1 MKMPKRPRSH
11 ELQDESI
18 LEFQKIMPKQ
28 WVFRR
33 KTDDYG
39 IDGEV
44 EIFDPQGNST
54 GDFFY
59 VQFKATDEIDLKKNL
74 KVTLKITTYNYFS
87 SLKYP
92 VLMVRYLAKYNK
104 IYLKWAHSKLT
115 VQPKAGKK
123 TFLFKFDKNDEAK
136 SNVSDLI
143 EKNVRDYY
151 EIRYGIFKFP
161 ILFEL
166 NPEPTRPFD
175 YSPSDIIIANES
187 FQSRS
192 DGKILK
198 FDMANSK
205 DAKGVLIYKR
215 DKSQVVMGGGCCS
228 FVFDGIEKYKKE
240 LNKFISDVYI
250 CIGFLIACSGHYD
263 VANVFFINAYQ
274 FTNIFCRDSRILAV
288 MINSLFK
295 NRNYDEIIELVKIA
309 LKDGRLFEINFLGA
323 LLRSQSDM
331 ANNKNAR
338 FIVDLF
344 SAISHFLVETNATDI
359 EKGIAKY
366 NLANIYRE
374 QQNHYQAIKAY
385 NSARKLEP
393 KYLQKDYFF
402 MELGGV
408 LFDNGRP
415 ILSATIYKRSTE
427 VESDNPER
435 FALYG
440 DALLFSGKYQ
450 LAEEKFAEY
459 LSLCDM
465 PRALWVIKKFCLSI
479 ASFDN
484 KKIIEQKRDVRK
496 AREIMASWTEKD
508 GEAISEKA
516 VVADLLY
523 NPAWRKAA
531 ELYHSKKEY
540 RKATYSFLWAA
551 ICDFTDLG
559 SWVDAIICAFYL
571 HEVNLATLIFD
582 AAYTLNKSH
591 FLELLFESLD
601 KNKNDGEIELVKR
614 ILIKA
619 KAFIDERN
627 MKKMKIRPFDSE
639 LPDLEF

>member
-1 MKMPKRPRSH
+1 MKVPKRPRSH

-18 LEFQKIMPKQ
+18 LEFQKIIPKQ

-44 EIFDPQGNST
+44 EIFDTKGNST
-54 GDFFY
+54 GDFFF
-59 VQFKATDEIDLKKNL
+59 VQFKATDEIDLRKAL
-74 KVTLKITTYNYFS
+74 QVTLKITTYNYFS
-87 SLKYP
+87 LLKYP
-92 VLMVRYLAKYNK
+92 VLMVRYLAKHNK
-104 IYLKWAHSKLT
+104 IYLKWAYSKLT
-115 VQPKAGKK
+115 VQPKPGQK
-123 TFLFKFDKNDEAK
+123 TFTFKFDINDEAK
-136 SNVSDLI
+136 SNASDLI

-161 ILFEL
+161 ILFDL
-166 NPEPTRPFD
+166 NPDTAIPLD

-187 FQSRS
+187 FQTRI

-198 FDMANSK
+198 FDIANSK
-205 DAKGVLIYKR
+205 DAKGILIYGQE
-215 DKSQVVMGGGCCS
+215 KSQVMMGGGCCS
-228 FVFDGIEKYKKE
+228 FVFDGIEKYEKD

-250 CIGFLIACSGHYD
+250 CIGFLVACSYHYD
-263 VANVFFINAYQ
+263 IANVFFINAYQ

-295 NRNYDEIIELVKIA
+295 NRNYDELLELAKIA
-309 LKDGRLFEINFLGA
+309 LNDGRLFEISFLGA

-331 ANNKNAR
+331 ANNRNAR

-344 SAISHFLVETNATDI
+344 SAIYFYLVKSNAPDGD
-359 EKGIAKY
+359 KGIAKY

-374 QQNHYQAIKAY
+374 QRNHYQAIKAY
-385 NSARKLEP
+385 NAARKFEP
-393 KYLQKDYFF
+393 KYLQKDYFL

-415 ILSATIYKRSTE
+415 HLSATIYKKATE
-427 VESDNPER
+427 AKSDNPER
-435 FALYG
+435 IALYA

-450 LAEEKFAEY
+450 LAEEKFTEY

-465 PRALWVIKKFCLSI
+465 PDALWVIKKFCLSI
-479 ASFDN
+479 ASFND
-484 KKIIEQKRDVRK
+484 KKIIEQKRNNRR
-496 AREIMASWTEKD
+496 AREIMDSWTESD

-516 VVADLLY
+516 LAADLLY

-559 SWVDAIICAFYL
+559 SWVDAIIGAFYL
-571 HEVNLATLIFD
+571 HEVDLATLVFD
-582 AAYTLNKSH
+582 AAYSLNKSH
-591 FLELLFESLD
+591 FLELLFQSLD
-601 KNKNDGEIELVKR
+601 KTGNDGKLEMTKR
-614 ILIKA
+614 ILIDA
-619 KAFIDERN
+619 KAYIDKRN
-627 MKKMKIRPFDSE
+627 KKKMKFRPFDSDLPILE
-639 LPDLEF
+639 L